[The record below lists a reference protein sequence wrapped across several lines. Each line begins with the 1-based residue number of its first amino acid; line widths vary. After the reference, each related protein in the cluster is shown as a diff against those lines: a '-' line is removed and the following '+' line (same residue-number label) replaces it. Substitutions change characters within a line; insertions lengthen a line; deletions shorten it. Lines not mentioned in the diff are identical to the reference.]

1 VSGTTTLTGINDLGQ
16 IVGNY
21 LDSSGNSHGFLGNL
35 AFSAATASTTV
46 YTAEYGVAPI
56 ATELNGLIQFTTPQ
70 YAYGQQIGVLDPA
83 AYAHEA
89 LGVALAS
96 TATLFQN
103 TYGPSNPTYPNT
115 AAGNAQFVSDAYAS
129 VFGHSPTSAA
139 AQVFINEL
147 NLLEGL
153 YTATGVYGTPANI
166 DLLARGGIYGLMW
179 GMHAEL
185 DPFGPGGASGLVPLV
200 GVSAATDT
208 THHS

>member
-1 VSGTTTLTGINDLGQ
+1 MRTLLFKVVRILSLTSRVTRGERSAA
-16 IVGNY
+16 Y
-21 LDSSGNSHGFLGNL
+21 
-35 AFSAATASTTV
+35 AATASNTV
-46 YTAEYGVAPI
+46 YTAEFGVAPD
-56 ATELNGLIQFTTPQ
+56 ATELNVLIAFTTPQ
-70 YAYGQQIGVLDPA
+70 YAFGQQIGVLDPA
-83 AYAHEA
+83 AYAHES

-103 TYGPSNPTYPNT
+103 TYGPTNPTYPNT
-115 AAGNAQFVSDAYAS
+115 AAGNAQFVSDAYTS
-129 VFGHSPTSAA
+129 VFGHSPTAAA

-153 YTATGVYGTPANI
+153 YTASGAYGSPANV

-200 GVSAATDT
+200 GAATDT